1 MAIDNLLKETKDR
14 MVKSEEAFTRTL
26 ARIRAGVANAS
37 LLDGITV
44 EYYGVPTD
52 LRQLATVTIPEPR
65 MLQISPYD
73 KSSLNDIDRALQQSD
88 LGIPP
93 TNDGSVIRLIIPA
106 LTQERRKELSKT
118 VGKDLED
125 AKIAI
130 RNIRRDAIDETKKA
144 EKAKEITEDE
154 LKTLE
159 KDIQKVTD
167 DAVKHIDDMTANKE
181 KELLEV

>member
-1 MAIDNLLKETKDR
+1 MAIDTLLKDTKDR
-14 MVKSEEAFTRTL
+14 MHKSEEAFSRTL
-26 ARIRAGVANAS
+26 GRIRAGVANAS

-52 LRQLATVTIPEPR
+52 LRQLATVTIPEAR

-93 TNDGSVIRLIIPA
+93 TNDGTVIRLIIPA
-106 LTQERRKELSKT
+106 LTQERRKELTKT

-130 RNIRRDAIDETKKA
+130 RNIRRDAIDEAKKA
-144 EKAKEITEDE
+144 EKNKEITEDDVRTYE
-154 LKTLE
+154 S
-159 KDIQKVTD
+159 DIQDLTNASIKNVE
-167 DAVKHIDDMTANKE
+167 ALAAEKE
-181 KELLEV
+181 KEIMNV

>member
-14 MVKSEEAFTRTL
+14 MLKSEEAFTRTL

-52 LRQLATVTIPEPR
+52 LRQLATITIPEPR

-144 EKAKEITEDE
+144 EKAKEITEDDVHSYE
-154 LKTLE
+154 S
-159 KDIQKVTD
+159 DIQDLTNAAIKNVEKIASD
-167 DAVKHIDDMTANKE
+167 KE
-181 KELLEV
+181 DEIMNV

>member
-14 MVKSEEAFTRTL
+14 MVKSEEAFIRTL

-52 LRQLATVTIPEPR
+52 LRQLATITIPEPR

-118 VGKDLED
+118 VGKELED
-125 AKIAI
+125 AKVAI
-130 RNIRRDAIDETKKA
+130 RNIRRDAIDEAKKA
-144 EKAKEITEDE
+144 EKAKEITEDDLRSYE
-154 LKTLE
+154 S
-159 KDIQKVTD
+159 DIQDLTNAAIKNVEKIASD
-167 DAVKHIDDMTANKE
+167 KE
-181 KELLEV
+181 DEIMNV